1 MEQLVVQGFV
11 NGVILGMVYG
21 LVGMGLN
28 VIFGVLRIVNFA
40 HGEFIILGAYFAYF
54 ALQHAGLNPFV
65 TLPIAFLAFIAL
77 GVLLY
82 YVLVPRLAR
91 SDDPETSSLLVMFGV
106 SIMLGALMLI
116 AFEADSRSLNYS
128 LDPPFLI
135 FGGIIIPTIRLVA
148 LAIVCATVILLG
160 LFLYRSLPGKA
171 LRAIIMNRDAVQIV
185 GINVQRLS
193 ALAFGLGLGLA
204 GITGVLIAMIFPAFS
219 PFAGVDYTLIGFIVI
234 VLGGLGHP
242 IGALVGAVLFGVT
255 EQVSSVFFS
264 PSIALI
270 LGFLLLIAT
279 IFIRPAGLFG
289 KQALR

>member
-1 MEQLVVQGFV
+1 MGQLVIQGV
-11 NGVILGMVYG
+11 INGIILGMVYG

-28 VIFGVLRIVNFA
+28 VIFGVLRVVNFA
-40 HGEFIILGAYFAYF
+40 HGEFAILGAYFAYF
-54 ALQHAGLNPFV
+54 ALELTGLNPFII
-65 TLPIAFLAFIAL
+65 LPVAFFVFVAL
-77 GVLLY
+77 GVVLY
-82 YVLVPRLAR
+82 YLLVPRLAR

-116 AFEADSRSLNYS
+116 AFEADARSLNYS
-128 LDPPFLI
+128 LDPPFLLI
-135 FGGIIIPTIRLVA
+135 GDIVVPTIRLVA
-148 LAIVCATVILLG
+148 LGIVLATVSLIG
-160 LFLYRSLPGKA
+160 FFLYRTLPGKA

-193 ALAFGLGLGLA
+193 AQAFGLGIGLA
-204 GITGVLIAMIFPAFS
+204 GITGVLVAMIFPAFS

-242 IGALVGAVLFGVT
+242 IGALIGAILFGVT
-255 EQVSSVFFS
+255 EQVSAVFFS
-264 PSIALI
+264 SSIALI
-270 LGFLLLIAT
+270 LGFLLLIVT